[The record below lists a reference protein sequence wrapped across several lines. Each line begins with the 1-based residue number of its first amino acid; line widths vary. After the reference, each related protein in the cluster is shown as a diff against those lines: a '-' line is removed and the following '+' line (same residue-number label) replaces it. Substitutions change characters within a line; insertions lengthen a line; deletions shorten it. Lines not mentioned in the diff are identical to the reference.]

1 MISVERSV
9 VIDRPDW
16 ATFTFLASPENDM
29 RWRQEV
35 LSVRRNDDGALGPGA
50 TYWYVMR
57 VFPLGKVSGILKVV
71 EYEPDRKLSFQGN
84 FQGTFQPAV
93 SYTLL
98 PVDGGTKV
106 TAVITPRLEGLGR
119 LFGPLV
125 RRSMGRNATADLA
138 QLKELLERPE

>member
-9 VIDRPDW
+9 VIERPEW
-16 ATFTFLASPENDM
+16 STFTFLASLENDV

-35 LSVRRNDDGALGPGA
+35 LSVSRNDNGALGPGA

-57 VFPLGKVSGILKVV
+57 VFPLGKVSGILKVM
-71 EYEPDRKLSFQGN
+71 EYEPDRRIS
-84 FQGTFQPAV
+84 FQGTFQPEV

-98 PVDGGTKV
+98 PVDGGTEV
-106 TAVITPRLEGLGR
+106 TTLITPRLEGLGR

-125 RRSMGRNATADLA
+125 RRAMGRSATADLA
-138 QLKELLERPE
+138 RLKTLLEQPE